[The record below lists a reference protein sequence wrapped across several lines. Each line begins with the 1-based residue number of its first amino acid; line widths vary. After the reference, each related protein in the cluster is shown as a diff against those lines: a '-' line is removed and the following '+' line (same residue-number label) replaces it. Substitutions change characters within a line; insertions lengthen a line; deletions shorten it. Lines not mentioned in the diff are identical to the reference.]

1 MQRHSAAIVP
11 NVRICPRVKQ
21 QFGDVFVSPEN
32 RIVQR
37 RITELVLNVRI
48 RACVKQQLRNGAVSV
63 LCRLMQTRSLSE
75 KYSLGS
81 FMQLME

>member
-11 NVRICPRVKQ
+11 NVWICPRVKQ

-32 RIVQR
+32 RIVQK

-48 RACVKQQLRNGAVSV
+48 RACVKQQPSQWRCVRFVPLDAN
-63 LCRLMQTRSLSE
+63 
-75 KYSLGS
+75 
-81 FMQLME
+81 